1 MFRMLL
7 IIFLAAL
14 LWSAAWFWGGAS
26 NKMRITTWISDQQQ
40 AGYDIGF
47 SDLSQLGF
55 PNRYDVTVQNPKLSA
70 ANPGLDWRADFI
82 QIMRLS
88 YQPNHHI
95 LVWPDTQKITFNK
108 RNFDM
113 RHQGLRASVVT
124 RDPGQF
130 RLSTEARDIVISSSG
145 RQWLAAQDLQFSIVE
160 TATGVKVYIRLKD
173 VKLDEGAQEGEMR
186 LLFDISGQALGFNG
200 LLPQLRP
207 NETFEVSNIKLG
219 INDVDVTLEGWLSL
233 GLDTGLRGR
242 LQADQKHWQIVK
254 SLLGSALP
262 ENQPDKG
269 FSRSGLT
276 IVPYDDATVN

>member
-1 MFRMLL
+1 MFRMLQ
-7 IIFLAAL
+7 IVILAAL
-14 LWSAAWFWGGAS
+14 LWSGAWFWGGAS

-40 AGYDIGF
+40 TGYDIGF
-47 SDLSQLGF
+47 SGLSQLGF

-70 ANPGLDWRADFI
+70 AKLGLDWRADFI

-95 LVWPDTQKITFNK
+95 LVWPDIQKMTFNE
-108 RNFDM
+108 RGFDL

-124 RDPGQF
+124 RDLGQF
-130 RLSTEARDIVISSSG
+130 RLSAEASDIVFSSSG
-145 RQWLAAQDLQFSIVE
+145 REWLAAQDLQFSIAE
-160 TATGVKVYIRLKD
+160 TATGAKVYIRLKD
-173 VKLDEGAQEGEMR
+173 VKLDDGAQADEMR
-186 LLFDISGQALGFNG
+186 LLFDITGQASEFGG

-276 IVPYDDATVN
+276 IVPYDDAAVN

>member
-1 MFRMLL
+1 MFRMLQ
-7 IIFLAAL
+7 IVILAAL
-14 LWSAAWFWGGAS
+14 LWSGAWFWGGAS

-47 SDLSQLGF
+47 SGLSQLGF
-55 PNRYDVTVQNPKLSA
+55 PNRYDVTVQHPKLSA
-70 ANPGLDWRADFI
+70 AKLGLDWRADFI

-95 LVWPDTQKITFNK
+95 LVWPDIQKMTFNE
-108 RNFDM
+108 RDFDL

-130 RLSTEARDIVISSSG
+130 RLSAEASDIVFSSSG
-145 RQWLAAQDLQFSIVE
+145 REWLAAQDLQFSIAE
-160 TATGVKVYIRLKD
+160 TATGTKVYIRLKD
-173 VKLDEGAQEGEMR
+173 VKLDDGARADEMR
-186 LLFDISGQALGFNG
+186 LLFDISGQASGFGG

-207 NETFEVSNIKLG
+207 NENFEVSNIKLG
-219 INDVDVTLEGWLSL
+219 VNDVDVTLEGWLSL

-242 LQADQKHWQIVK
+242 LQADQEHMQIVK
-254 SLLGSALP
+254 SLLGSAFA

-269 FSRSGLT
+269 FSRAGLT
-276 IVPYDDATVN
+276 IVPYDDGAMN

>member
-47 SDLSQLGF
+47 SGLSQLGF

-70 ANPGLDWRADFI
+70 AKLGLDWRADFI

-95 LVWPDTQKITFNK
+95 LVWPDIQKMTFNE
-108 RNFDM
+108 RDFDL

-130 RLSTEARDIVISSSG
+130 RLSAEASDIVFSSSG
-145 RQWLAAQDLQFSIVE
+145 REWLAAQDLQFSIAE
-160 TATGVKVYIRLKD
+160 TATGAKVYIRLKD
-173 VKLDEGAQEGEMR
+173 FKLDDGAQADEMR
-186 LLFDISGQALGFNG
+186 LLFNISGQASGFGG